1 MISTGKAALA
11 AVLFFPVHGQVLAVP
26 PGDIDATFGPYGNG
40 SFGIESGIITTSWD
54 LYVAPDDTFV
64 ISLTQMNSPDSTES
78 RLIGFDR
85 EGNALASFGTGAQ
98 ISSADAGSVIADVN
112 VSLLSGGS
120 DGKMLVVSDR
130 PATKDLVATLLNANG
145 QPAGATHVIPV
156 PINAD
161 ENMFIFR
168 VTRLDNG
175 SHVVAGYTRT
185 IGSTPTNAWILGLG
199 ADGSPG
205 GIGFQQFDYATKDYI
220 YALEPAN
227 DGGFFVLV
235 RSTSN
240 VDGTVFSTVVK
251 RTAAGVIDTSW
262 GNAGEIQFSDAID
275 FKYFD
280 QLQVLPDDSIRL
292 YGGMGGGTKVVANF
306 LPDGTLDTAFGT
318 GGFQQFSADETRF
331 SDVIGFSDGSA
342 LLFGQ
347 LPDVFGDTDG
357 TVLAI
362 NANGQLDAGFG
373 TSGRARFSFAN
384 DDYPWRMQ
392 RQGSGKIVAIGDYY
406 DDAGSLSGS
415 GVSTMRFHDLARDT
429 LPAQFEFPAESG
441 ASTNVLV
448 TSAAVM
454 IEGLG
459 AGMKVPAYAENGE
472 VMLSGSGEWTNGVVY
487 VKNGDQ
493 VSVRHQSA
501 ASNGVET
508 TTTLHIGGWLH
519 DNREDIVGNHLQ
531 VKFTSTTDSDSG
543 GSGGGSMFWL
553 LLVAAGLSIRAGR
566 ITASV

>member
-1 MISTGKAALA
+1 MVLTGKAALV
-11 AVLFFPVHGQVLAVP
+11 AVLFFCVHGLVLAAS
-26 PGDIDATFGPYGNG
+26 PGDIDETFGPYGNG

-64 ISLTQMNSPDSTES
+64 ISLTQLNDPDSTES

-98 ISSADAGSVIADVN
+98 ISSTDAGSVIADVN

-120 DGKMLVVSDR
+120 GGKMLVVSDR

-168 VTRLDNG
+168 VIRLDNG
-175 SHVVAGYTRT
+175 NHVVAGHNRT
-185 IGSTPTNAWILGLG
+185 NATTLTDAWILGLG
-199 ADGSPG
+199 TDGTPG
-205 GIGFQQFDYATKDYI
+205 AIDFQQFDYEAKDYV

-240 VDGTVFSTVVK
+240 VDGTVFSTVGK
-251 RTAAGVIDTSW
+251 WTAGGAIDTSW
-262 GNAGEIQFSDAID
+262 GNAGEVQFSDTVD
-275 FKYFD
+275 SSYFE

-292 YGGMGGGTKVVANF
+292 YGGMGGGTKVVAS
-306 LPDGTLDTAFGT
+306 LRADGTLDPAFGT
-318 GGFQQFSADETRF
+318 GGFQQFSASETRF

-347 LPDVFGDTDG
+347 LPDGLGDTDG

-362 NANGQLDAGFG
+362 NANGQLDTSFG

-392 RQGSGKIVAIGDYY
+392 RQGSGKVVAIGDYY

-415 GVSTMRFHDLARDT
+415 GVSTMRFHDLLRDT
-429 LPAQFEFPAESG
+429 LPAQFDFPAESG
-441 ASTNVLV
+441 VSTNVLV
-448 TSAAVM
+448 TSAAIM

-472 VMLSGSGEWTNGVVY
+472 VMLSGSGEWETGIVY
-487 VKNGDQ
+487 VANGDQ

-531 VKFTSTTDSDSG
+531 VKFISTTDSG
-543 GSGGGSMFWL
+543 GGGGGGSMFWL

-566 ITASV
+566 ITASA